1 MIYLLL
7 SILSSA
13 SIIVIFRLFGKWNIH
28 TSDAIV
34 FNYWVAALVGII
46 LDPTGK
52 TFGAPTEELWFYNAF
67 IMGVLFITLFNVIGL
82 SARHIGVSITAV
94 ANKMSLILPVLFAV
108 WVLGDGMNG
117 IKLSGI
123 FLAMF
128 AVYLTSK
135 TDKEEK
141 VSIQKKYALYPLIV
155 FIGSGF
161 IDTFFK
167 YNEVYTLGEDGLMP
181 FLNWIFITASV
192 IGFGLFIYNY
202 KKHGKLPNKK
212 ALLGG
217 LLLGIPNYASV
228 FFLVKTLSLKDFES
242 SVIFPVNNM
251 SVVAASALAG
261 FLFFKEKMIG
271 TRLVG
276 IILCIVAIALI
287 AFSTNL
293 AGFFGI

>member
-34 FNYWVAALVGII
+34 FNYWVAALVGIL

-52 TFGAPTEELWFYNAF
+52 TFGAPAQELWFYNAF
-67 IMGVLFITLFNVIGL
+67 IMGVLFITLFNIIGL

-108 WVLGDGMNG
+108 WVLGDGMNY

-123 FLAMF
+123 LLAMF

-141 VSIQKKYALYPLIV
+141 VSIQKKYALFPLIV

-167 YNEVYTLGEDGLMP
+167 YNEVYTLGNDGLMP

-192 IGFGLFIYNY
+192 IGLGVFIYNY
-202 KKHGKLPNKK
+202 IKHRKLPNMR
-212 ALLGG
+212 AFLGG

-228 FFLVKTLSLKDFES
+228 YFLVKTLSLKGFES

-261 FLFFKEKMIG
+261 FVFFKEKMVG

-276 IILCIVAIALI
+276 IILCLIAIAFI
-287 AFSTNL
+287 AFSSEIANL
-293 AGFFGI
+293 IGL